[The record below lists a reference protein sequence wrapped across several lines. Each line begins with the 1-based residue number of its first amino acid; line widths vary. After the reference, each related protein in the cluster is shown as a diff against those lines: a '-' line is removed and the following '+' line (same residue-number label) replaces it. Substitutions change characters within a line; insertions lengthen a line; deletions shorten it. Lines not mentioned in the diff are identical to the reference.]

1 MSAFIQEPIRIIQA
15 KNPFPAPQALVLSI
29 IIPAYNEASSI
40 TTILDKIAEVDLIR
54 GMHKEIIVVND
65 CSTDAT
71 DALIKSYLFAHPEV
85 DIQYFVHDT
94 NQGKGA
100 AIQTGIQHA
109 GGDFL
114 LIQDA
119 DLEYDPAD
127 YNVLLIPALKGDADV
142 VYGSRFMGGH
152 PHRILFFWHSIG
164 NRVLTFLS
172 NMFNNLNL
180 TDVETGYK
188 LFRTSL
194 IQQIPLQEKRFGFE
208 PEITAKIAHVAGVK
222 IYEVG
227 IAYYGR
233 TYKEG
238 KKIKWRDG
246 VRTVFCILKYSLLS
260 NIPKVQLT
268 VSSRLSPTNS

>member
-100 AIQTGIQHA
+100 AIHTGIQHA

-127 YNVLLIPALKGDADV
+127 YNVLLIPALKSAADV

-172 NMFNNLNL
+172 NMFNNLSL
-180 TDVETGYK
+180 TDMETGYK

-246 VRTVFCILKYSLLS
+246 VRTVFCILKYSLFS
-260 NIPKVQLT
+260 NTPKVQLT
-268 VSSRLSPTNS
+268 VPSRLSPANS